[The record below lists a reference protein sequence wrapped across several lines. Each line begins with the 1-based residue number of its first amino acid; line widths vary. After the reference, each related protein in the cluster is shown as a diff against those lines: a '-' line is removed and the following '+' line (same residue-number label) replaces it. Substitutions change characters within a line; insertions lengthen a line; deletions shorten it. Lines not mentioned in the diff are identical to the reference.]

1 MRRFYLVS
9 YDIIDD
15 KRRNKVF
22 KTLMDFGDR
31 VQYSVFCCQLNE
43 RELLS
48 LREKLRARIHMTED
62 QVLFVDAGAVLSS
75 KPMPEI
81 QYIGRIWAPEPRVQI
96 I

>member
-9 YDIIDD
+9 YDIIND

-22 KTLMDFGDR
+22 KTLMDYGDHI
-31 VQYSVFCCQLNE
+31 QYSVFCCQLNE
-43 RELLS
+43 RELLK
-48 LREKLRARIHMTED
+48 LQERLRARINQAED
-62 QVLFVDAGAVLSS
+62 QILFVDVGVVATS

-81 QYIGRIWAPEPRVQI
+81 EYIGRTWSPEPRVQI

>member
-22 KTLMDFGDR
+22 KILMDYGDR

-43 RELLS
+43 RELLA
-48 LREKLRARIHMTED
+48 LQEKLRTRIHMTED
-62 QVLFVDAGAVLSS
+62 QVLFVDAGPVFSS
-75 KPMPEI
+75 QPMPDI
-81 QYIGRIWAPEPRVQI
+81 LYLGRTWAPEPRVQI